1 MGELMEEK
9 RQPNQKIHSIMIE
22 NREKMIITSIE
33 DVESFDEESI
43 IIYTSMGIL
52 EIKGSNFRINRLNVE
67 DGEVVIEGVIDSI
80 NYSDKNFKE
89 KKIGFFSRIFK

>member
-1 MGELMEEK
+1 MEEK